1 MLKRLEF
8 GPWEPDKAAT
18 STLRDARNLMPGKD
32 GYYPVSGLSAV
43 TSAMAGDFIGGGA
56 FVGFDGTA
64 ALLAGTATNL
74 YRYSGTTW
82 SSVYTG
88 SATHWRFAQFGTL
101 VIAAT
106 GGAPVKFDL
115 AGGTAALLGGMPPAA
130 SLVATVRD
138 FVVFAGDPAAIQ
150 TLTWSGF
157 NNAEDYNTSGLN
169 QAGDQILPDG
179 GEIMGLAGGEYG
191 LILQRRAIKRMSYVG
206 TPLVFQIDEISSN
219 VGCMA
224 KGSVAQA
231 GRLVF
236 FLSERGFFYTDGN
249 DTIPIGDEKFNR
261 WFFERFSRDDIENGL
276 TAAVDPRANVVY
288 WTMPG
293 APGVVLVYHITL
305 QKASYLQ
312 LSVKAVFDGFT
323 ANVSLEALDALYPSG
338 IDSIPVSLDDPL
350 FSGGSPLILFATNG
364 NVIATLSGDNLEA
377 RIETPRTELAPGK
390 RIRLRSFRP
399 VTDAENGSI
408 VVDIRARDG
417 DAPSTVAAS
426 SMRANGEYPVR
437 ANGRHSSTAFTIPA
451 AALWTY
457 VSGIDVAFE
466 TEGGR

>member
-18 STLRDARNLMPGKD
+18 STLRDARNVMPGKD

-43 TSAMAGDFIGGGA
+43 TTALPGAFIGGGA

-64 ALLAGTATNL
+64 ALLAGTATDL

-82 SSVYTG
+82 TSVYTG
-88 SATHWRFAQFGTL
+88 SASRWRFAQFGTL

-115 AGGTAALLGGMPPAA
+115 AGGTAALLGGSPPAA

-138 FVVFAGDPAAIQ
+138 FVVLAGDPAAIQ
-150 TLTWSGF
+150 TVTWSGF
-157 NNAEDYNTSGLN
+157 NDAEGWTGGIN
-169 QAGDQILPDG
+169 QSGDQILPDG

-191 LILQRRAIKRMSYVG
+191 LILQRRAIKRLSYVG

-261 WFFERFSRDDIENGL
+261 WFFDRFSRADIESGL

-312 LSVKAVFDGFT
+312 LAVKSVFDGFT
-323 ANVSLEALDALYPSG
+323 SNVSLEALDALYPSG
-338 IDSIPVSLDDPL
+338 IDSIPVSLDDPM

-364 NVIATLSGDNLEA
+364 DVVATLSGDTLEA
-377 RIETPRTELAPGK
+377 RVETPRTELEPGK
-390 RIRLRSFRP
+390 RVRLRSLRP
-399 VTDAENGSI
+399 VTDAENCSI
-408 VVDIRARDG
+408 VVDIRANSG
-417 DAPSTVAAS
+417 DEPSTVAAS
-426 SMRANGEYPVR
+426 DMRPNGEYPIR
-437 ANGRHSSTAFTIPA
+437 ANGRHSSVALTIPA
-451 AALWTY
+451 ATTWTY
-457 VSGIDVAFE
+457 ASGIDAYFE

>member
-1 MLKRLEF
+1 LLKRLEF

-43 TSAMAGDFIGGGA
+43 TSAMPGNFIGGGA

-64 ALLAGTATNL
+64 ALLAGTSTNL

-88 SATHWRFAQFGTL
+88 SASHWRFAQFGTL

-115 AGGTAALLGGMPPAA
+115 AGGAAALLGGTPPAA

-138 FVVFAGDPAAIQ
+138 FVVLAGDPAAIQ
-150 TLTWSGF
+150 TVTWSGF
-157 NNAEDYNTSGLN
+157 NDAEGWTGGTN
-169 QAGDQILPDG
+169 QSGDQILPDG

-191 LILQRRAIKRMSYVG
+191 LILQRRAIKRLSYVG

-261 WFFERFSRDDIENGL
+261 WFFGRFSRSDIENGL

-293 APGVVLVYHITL
+293 SPGVVLVYHITL
-305 QKASYLQ
+305 QRASYLQ

-338 IDSIPVSLDDPL
+338 IDSIPVSLDDPT
-350 FSGGSPLILFATNG
+350 FSGGSPLILFSTNG
-364 NVIATLSGDNLEA
+364 NVIATLSGNNLEA
-377 RIETPRTELAPGK
+377 RIETASSELAPGK
-390 RIRLRSFRP
+390 RVRLRSFRP
-399 VTDAENGSI
+399 VTDAENGAI
-408 VVDIRARDG
+408 VVDIRPTDAG
-417 DAPSTVAAS
+417 DPATFAAS
-426 SMRANGEYPVR
+426 AMRPNGEYPVR

-451 AALWTY
+451 ATNWTY
-457 VSGIDVAFE
+457 VSGLDVTFE
-466 TEGGR
+466 VEGGR

>member
-8 GPWEPDKAAT
+8 GPWEPDKASIT
-18 STLRDARNLMPGKD
+18 TLRDARNVMPGKD

-43 TSAMAGDFIGGGA
+43 TSALPGGFIGGGA

-64 ALLAGTATNL
+64 ALLAGTSTNL
-74 YRYSGTTW
+74 YRYSGSTW
-82 SSVYTG
+82 TSVYTG
-88 SATHWRFAQFGTL
+88 SASHWRFAQFGTL
-101 VIAAT
+101 VVAAT

-115 AGGTAALLGGMPPAA
+115 AGGTAALLGGTPPAA
-130 SLVATVRD
+130 SMVATVRD
-138 FVVFAGDPAAIQ
+138 FVVLAGDPAAIQ
-150 TLTWSGF
+150 TVTWSGF
-157 NNAEDYNTSGLN
+157 NDAEGWTGGIN
-169 QAGDQILPDG
+169 QSGDQILPDG

-191 LILQRRAIKRMSYVG
+191 LILQRRAIKRLSYVG
-206 TPLVFQIDEISSN
+206 APLVFQIDEISSN

-261 WFFERFSRDDIENGL
+261 WFFGRFSRSDIENGL

-293 APGVVLVYHITL
+293 SPGVVLVYHITL
-305 QKASYLQ
+305 QRASYLQ
-312 LSVKAVFDGFT
+312 LAVKAVFDGFT

-338 IDSIPVSLDDPL
+338 IDSIPVSLDDPM

-364 NVIATLSGDNLEA
+364 DVVATLSGDALEA
-377 RIETPRTELAPGK
+377 RLETARIELAPGK
-390 RIRLRSFRP
+390 RVRLRSLRP
-399 VTDAENGSI
+399 VTDAENCAI
-408 VVDIRARDG
+408 AVDMRALDG
-417 DAPSTVAAS
+417 DAPNISAAS
-426 SMRANGEYPVR
+426 NMRPNGAYPVR
-437 ANGRHSSTAFTIPA
+437 TNGRHSSAALTVPA
-451 AALWTY
+451 ATDWTY
-457 VSGIDVAFE
+457 VSAIDVEFE
-466 TEGGR
+466 MEGGR

>member
-1 MLKRLEF
+1 MLKRQQF
-8 GPWEPDKAAT
+8 GPWEPDKAAPT
-18 STLRDARNLMPGKD
+18 TCRDARNVMPGAD
-32 GYYPVSGLSAV
+32 GYYPVAGFSAITPALASGFL
-43 TSAMAGDFIGGGA
+43 GGGA
-56 FVGFDGTA
+56 FVGLDGTA
-64 ALLAGTATNL
+64 ALLAGTATDL
-74 YRYSGTTW
+74 YRYSGTSW

-88 SATHWRFAQFGTL
+88 SATSWRFAQYGTL

-115 AGGTAALLGGMPPAA
+115 AGGTAAVLGGSPPDA

-138 FVVFAGDPAAIQ
+138 FVVLAGNPAALQ
-150 TLTWSGF
+150 TVTWSGF
-157 NNAEDYNTSGLN
+157 NDAEGWTSGTN
-169 QAGDQILPDG
+169 QSDDQILPDG

-206 TPLVFQIDEISSN
+206 DPIIFQIDEISSN

-249 DTIPIGDEKFNR
+249 DTVPIGDQKFNK
-261 WFFERFSRDDIENGL
+261 WFFSRFSRADIEAGI

-293 APGVVLVYHITL
+293 SPGTVLIYSLTL
-305 QKASYLQ
+305 QKAAYLEMP
-312 LSVKAVFDGFT
+312 VKAVFDGFT

-338 IDSIPVSLDDPL
+338 IDSIPVSLDDPM
-350 FSGGSPLILFATNG
+350 FAGGNPLVLFASSADIVG
-364 NVIATLSGDNLEA
+364 TLAGDNLEA
-377 RIETPRTELAPGK
+377 RLTTARVELIPGK
-390 RIRLRSFRP
+390 RTRVRSIRP
-399 VTDAENGSI
+399 VTDAENGS
-408 VVDIRARDG
+408 VTVDMRAHDG
-417 DAPSTVAAS
+417 DTASPVSAST
-426 SMRANGEYPVR
+426 RQPNGEYPVR
-437 ANGRHSSTAFTIPA
+437 ANGRHMSTTFTIQA
-451 AALWTY
+451 GSDWTY
-457 VSGIDVAFE
+457 AQGLDVAFE